1 MPFKKGKSKDGA
13 TKQGGSSFGGA
24 GADRKG
30 RALKQGSARG
40 EHDSIGSM
48 PAHAR
53 HRFVAVNAAL
63 ALVNAKEQGKLSDD
77 EIVKMAEFSG
87 ADRLCP
93 GCGSLFGKV
102 ESLSMHM
109 EECVEITSSEKSAP
123 ARAHGSLARQA
134 RRKVTELGEFVSQLD
149 MDQEL
154 NVAVGERMCK
164 AFGWESTRALAAFS
178 ICEQV
183 KASNAMLS
191 TQRQG
196 EHYQQL
202 DKIRSIWVPAL
213 SPQDRQ
219 GAETARLTGMNP
231 NQRGLA
237 SGSRISH
244 ERQDDIVQGIVNPF
258 TFSATLKII
267 RRSDEMLETMTKI
280 GGWWEVNTTPVAQA
294 DRYVRHEMF
303 CCSMIDI
310 SLFLFCKGICS
321 K

>member
-63 ALVNAKEQGKLSDD
+63 ALVKAKEQGKLSDD

-109 EECVEITSSEKSAP
+109 EGCVEITSSEKSAP

-134 RRKVTELGEFVSQLD
+134 RRKVTELGEFVSSLD

-164 AFGWESTRALAAFS
+164 AFGWESTRALAAYR
-178 ICEQV
+178 ILPTP
-183 KASNAMLS
+183 LS
-191 TQRQG
+191 RQT
-196 EHYQQL
+196 L
-202 DKIRSIWVPAL
+202 
-213 SPQDRQ
+213 
-219 GAETARLTGMNP
+219 LTC
-231 NQRGLA
+231 
-237 SGSRISH
+237 SH
-244 ERQDDIVQGIVNPF
+244 ERDRV
-258 TFSATLKII
+258 S
-267 RRSDEMLETMTKI
+267 
-280 GGWWEVNTTPVAQA
+280 TT
-294 DRYVRHEMF
+294 R
-303 CCSMIDI
+303 
-310 SLFLFCKGICS
+310 
-321 K
+321 

>member
-13 TKQGGSSFGGA
+13 TQQGGSSFGGA

-109 EECVEITSSEKSAP
+109 EDV
-123 ARAHGSLARQA
+123 
-134 RRKVTELGEFVSQLD
+134 
-149 MDQEL
+149 
-154 NVAVGERMCK
+154 
-164 AFGWESTRALAAFS
+164 
-178 ICEQV
+178 
-183 KASNAMLS
+183 
-191 TQRQG
+191 
-196 EHYQQL
+196 
-202 DKIRSIWVPAL
+202 
-213 SPQDRQ
+213 
-219 GAETARLTGMNP
+219 
-231 NQRGLA
+231 
-237 SGSRISH
+237 
-244 ERQDDIVQGIVNPF
+244 
-258 TFSATLKII
+258 
-267 RRSDEMLETMTKI
+267 
-280 GGWWEVNTTPVAQA
+280 
-294 DRYVRHEMF
+294 
-303 CCSMIDI
+303 
-310 SLFLFCKGICS
+310 
-321 K
+321 